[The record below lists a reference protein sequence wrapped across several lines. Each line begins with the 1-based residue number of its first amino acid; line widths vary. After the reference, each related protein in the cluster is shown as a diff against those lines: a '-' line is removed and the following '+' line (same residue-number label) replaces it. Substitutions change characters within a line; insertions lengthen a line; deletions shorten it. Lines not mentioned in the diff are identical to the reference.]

1 MNNLNLK
8 NQEPIY
14 LKINRIVTLI
24 IFSIIF
30 VAVTTILFLSPAP
43 LWLMLIIDTVI
54 LLIATLVYLYQ
65 GAAYKRFSYAM
76 NDYGLYINQGVI
88 WQRKIIVPRNR
99 VQHTDVAQG
108 PLMRKYEL
116 AELTVHTAGTRNA
129 SVKLLGIKHDL
140 AEQLRESLAFE
151 ESNDAV

>member
-1 MNNLNLK
+1 MNNLNLQR
-8 NQEPIY
+8 QEPTY
-14 LKINRIVTLI
+14 LKINRIVTLV
-24 IFSIIF
+24 IFSLIF
-30 VAVTTILFLSPAP
+30 VAATVILYLTPAP
-43 LWLMLIIDTVI
+43 YWLMLIIDAVI
-54 LLIATLVYLYQ
+54 LVIATLVYVYQ

-108 PLMRKYEL
+108 PLMRKYGL

-129 SVKLLGIKHDL
+129 SVKLPGIKHDL
-140 AEQLRESLAFE
+140 AEELRESLAFE

>member
-1 MNNLNLK
+1 MDNLNFNK
-8 NQEPIY
+8 QEPSH
-14 LKINRIVTLI
+14 LKINRIITLI
-24 IFSIIF
+24 IFSIILI
-30 VAVTTILFLSPAP
+30 AATIILYLSPAP
-43 LWLMLIIDTVI
+43 YWLMLIIDAVI
-54 LLIATLVYLYQ
+54 LVIATLIYLYL

-99 VQHTDVAQG
+99 VQHTDVTQG
-108 PLMRKYEL
+108 PLMRKFGL

-129 SVKLLGIKHDL
+129 SVKLPGIKHDL

>member
-1 MNNLNLK
+1 MDKINLQR
-8 NQEPIY
+8 QEPTY
-14 LKINRIVTLI
+14 LKINRIVALI
-24 IFSIIF
+24 LFSLIF
-30 VAVTTILFLSPAP
+30 VAATVILYLSPAP
-43 LWLMLIIDTVI
+43 YWLMLIIDTVI
-54 LLIATLVYLYQ
+54 LVLATLVYVYQ

-99 VQHTDVAQG
+99 VQHTDVTQG
-108 PLMRKYEL
+108 PLMRKYDL

-129 SVKLLGIKHDL
+129 SVKLPGIKHDL
-140 AEQLRESLAFE
+140 AEELRESLAFE

>member
-1 MNNLNLK
+1 MNNLNLQR
-8 NQEPIY
+8 QEPTY
-14 LKINRIVTLI
+14 LKINRIVTLV

-30 VAVTTILFLSPAP
+30 IAATVILYLSPAP
-43 LWLMLIIDTVI
+43 YWLMLIIDAVI
-54 LLIATLVYLYQ
+54 LVIATLVYLYQ

-108 PLMRKYEL
+108 PLMRKYGL

-129 SVKLLGIKHDL
+129 SVKLPGIKHDL
-140 AEQLRESLAFE
+140 AEELRESLAFE

>member
-1 MNNLNLK
+1 MDKINLQR
-8 NQEPIY
+8 QEPIY
-14 LKINRIVTLI
+14 LKINRIVALI
-24 IFSIIF
+24 IFSLIF
-30 VAVTTILFLSPAP
+30 VAATVILYLSPAP
-43 LWLMLIIDTVI
+43 YWLMLIIDTVI
-54 LLIATLVYLYQ
+54 LVLATLVYVYQ

-108 PLMRKYEL
+108 PLMRKYGL

-129 SVKLLGIKHDL
+129 SVKLPGIKHDL
-140 AEQLRESLAFE
+140 AEELRESLAFE

>member
-1 MNNLNLK
+1 MNNLNLHR
-8 NQEPIY
+8 QEPTY
-14 LKINRIVTLI
+14 LKINRIVALI
-24 IFSIIF
+24 IFSLIF
-30 VAVTTILFLSPAP
+30 VAATVILYLSPAP
-43 LWLMLIIDTVI
+43 YWLMLIIDTVI
-54 LLIATLVYLYQ
+54 LVLATLVYVYQ

-99 VQHTDVAQG
+99 VQHTDVTQG
-108 PLMRKYEL
+108 PLMRKYGL

-129 SVKLLGIKHDL
+129 SVKLPGIKHDL
-140 AEQLRESLAFE
+140 AEELRESLAFE

>member
-1 MNNLNLK
+1 MENLNLQK
-8 NQEPIY
+8 QEPNH
-14 LKINRIVTLI
+14 LKINRIIALI

-30 VAVTTILFLSPAP
+30 VVVTTILFISPAP
-43 LWLMLIIDTVI
+43 LWLMLIIDAVI
-54 LLIATLVYLYQ
+54 IILATLIYLYL

-99 VQHTDVAQG
+99 VQHTDVTQG
-108 PLMRKYEL
+108 PLMRKFGL

-129 SVKLLGIKHDL
+129 SVKLPGIKHEL

>member
-1 MNNLNLK
+1 MENLNLMK
-8 NQEPIY
+8 QETLY
-14 LKINRIVTLI
+14 LKINRVVTLI
-24 IFSIIF
+24 IFALIF
-30 VAVTTILFLSPAP
+30 IVANIILFLSPAP
-43 LWLMLIIDTVI
+43 YWLMLIIDAVII
-54 LLIATLVYLYQ
+54 LLVSIIYVYQ
-65 GAAYKRFSYAM
+65 GAAYKHFSYAM

-99 VQHTDVAQG
+99 VQHTDVTQG
-108 PLMRKYEL
+108 PLMRKYGL

-129 SVKLLGIKHDL
+129 SVKLPGIKHDL

>member
-116 AELTVHTAGTRNA
+116 AELTVYTAGTRNA